1 MDRYSTEGH
10 AKIISYFTE
19 DDSSIDQRRS
29 EAEPAGMFEEG
40 IPTYNEHSPICSYWR
55 CL

>member
-19 DDSSIDQRRS
+19 DDSSIGTNSDIVS
-29 EAEPAGMFEEG
+29 NADDFV
-40 IPTYNEHSPICSYWR
+40 SS
-55 CL
+55 